1 MTAVVVACLPSF
13 RILLSARVRSR
24 SSYKRRNASSEHS
37 SNQIRS
43 TNSRGSVIRMKAIR
57 SGTYFDAE
65 SRVRASTE
73 GGGPPNTVISTSS
86 KTESQEEILPT
97 IPKDR
102 ILKRQDMVSRQP
114 SGLASSRADNMP
126 IE

>member
-1 MTAVVVACLPSF
+1 
-13 RILLSARVRSR
+13 
-24 SSYKRRNASSEHS
+24 
-37 SNQIRS
+37 
-43 TNSRGSVIRMKAIR
+43 MKAIR
-57 SGTYFDAE
+57 SGTYLDAE

-73 GGGPPNTVISTSS
+73 GVGPPNTVISTSS

-102 ILKRQDMVSRQP
+102 ILKRQDMVSSQP
-114 SGLASSRADNMP
+114 LRLAGTRADNMS

>member
-1 MTAVVVACLPSF
+1 
-13 RILLSARVRSR
+13 
-24 SSYKRRNASSEHS
+24 
-37 SNQIRS
+37 
-43 TNSRGSVIRMKAIR
+43 MKAIR

-114 SGLASSRADNMP
+114 SGLASIRADNMP

>member
-37 SNQIRS
+37 SNQNRS
-43 TNSRGSVIRMKAIR
+43 ANTQGSVIRMNTIR
-57 SGTYFDAE
+57 SGTYPDVE
-65 SRVRASTE
+65 SRVRPSTE
-73 GGGPPNTVISTSS
+73 VVGPPNTVISTSS

-102 ILKRQDMVSRQP
+102 ILKRQDMVSR
-114 SGLASSRADNMP
+114 
-126 IE
+126 

>member
-1 MTAVVVACLPSF
+1 M
-13 RILLSARVRSR
+13 RSK

-37 SNQIRS
+37 SNQNRS
-43 TNSRGSVIRMKAIR
+43 ANSQGSVIRMNAIR
-57 SGTYFDAE
+57 AGTYLDSE
-65 SRVRASTE
+65 SRARPSTE
-73 GGGPPNTVISTSS
+73 VVGPPNTVISTSS

-102 ILKRQDMVSRQP
+102 ILKRQDMVSSQP
-114 SGLASSRADNMP
+114 LGLAEMKADNMA